1 MICVKIHKSYRDVI
15 ALCDSELVGKKFEEG
30 VMQLDLRENFYKE
43 KEVTYD
49 EAVQLIQFQTRE
61 DATFNIV
68 GKNSINAAIE
78 AEILTEEGVKEIQG
92 IPFSLIL
99 V

>member
-68 GKNSINAAIE
+68 GKNSINAAKE
-78 AEILTEEGVKEIQG
+78 AGILTDEGVKEIQG
-92 IPFSLIL
+92 IPFSLVL